1 MSINIASICLV
12 IGLVIILIAQG
23 LMGGPEIAFT
33 HMLEHLWDDVVEWK
47 VHVLIFGVI
56 LVIYGAIRRLIT
68 TKH

>member
-1 MSINIASICLV
+1 MSISIASICLV

-23 LMGGPEIAFT
+23 LMGVPEIAFT

>member
-1 MSINIASICLV
+1 
-12 IGLVIILIAQG
+12 
-23 LMGGPEIAFT
+23 MGGPEIAFT
-33 HMLEHLWDDVVEWK
+33 HMLEHLWDDVMEWK